1 MARKSKRLKNL
12 VVEKSDIASSDEEIA
27 TPSRPGKK
35 RRVLSDSDSDEGS
48 GNKENFPNI
57 SSADDHV
64 ESKPKSSKK
73 IRRCVDSSDEE
84 DSNSN
89 VGVATLTPKAQR
101 EKKLHALKRKV
112 QSKKGLYISSDEDDE
127 GESDSPMNSDDE
139 DALPMFQHE
148 DAPPE
153 EAGSDDNE
161 DIDGDLDDFVV
172 DDDHVEMDDN
182 QDESEES
189 EEEITN
195 AETSKRVRRK
205 SNSKK
210 RPRRAVKKSKLK
222 SEDEN
227 DSEDENED
235 NFDYANPY
243 KERDEE
249 FENADIMDILSK
261 KTDKDKKNAKLYK
274 KEMGKY
280 QFSVRSEHNKAAMI
294 SKKARY
300 GIKFCV
306 PDGGIFYCKI
316 ILFRYALN
324 MDKVK
329 TDRGFKAERNLDVKD
344 DEFYDYME
352 TSAYGELIRLK
363 NL

>member
-12 VVEKSDIASSDEEIA
+12 VVEKSDIASSDEDIA
-27 TPSRPGKK
+27 TPSRSGKK

-57 SSADDHV
+57 SSRDDHV

-112 QSKKGLYISSDEDDE
+112 QSKKGLYISSDEYDE
-127 GESDSPMNSDDE
+127 GESDSPINSEDE

-153 EAGSDDNE
+153 EAGSDDNDE

-172 DDDHVEMDDN
+172 DDDHVEMEDN
-182 QDESEES
+182 QGESEESES

-195 AETSKRVRRK
+195 VEASKRARRK

-210 RPRRAVKKSKLK
+210 RSRRAVKKSKLK
-222 SEDEN
+222 SEEEN

-300 GIKFCV
+300 GIKFFV
-306 PDGGIFYCKI
+306 PDGGIFY
-316 ILFRYALN
+316 L
-324 MDKVK
+324 
-329 TDRGFKAERNLDVKD
+329 
-344 DEFYDYME
+344 
-352 TSAYGELIRLK
+352 
-363 NL
+363 

>member
-1 MARKSKRLKNL
+1 MISDFVHFQTPTMARKSKRLKNL
-12 VVEKSDIASSDEEIA
+12 VVAKNDIASSDEEIA

-35 RRVLSDSDSDEGS
+35 RRVLSESDSDEGS
-48 GNKENFPNI
+48 GNKENFLI
-57 SSADDHV
+57 VSSVDEHV
-64 ESKPKSSKK
+64 ESKPKPSKK

-89 VGVATLTPKAQR
+89 VQCATLTPKAQR

-127 GESDSPMNSDDE
+127 GESDSPMNSEDE

-153 EAGSDDNE
+153 EADSDDKE

-172 DDDHVEMDDN
+172 DDDHVEMEDN

-189 EEEITN
+189 EEENTD
-195 AETSKRVRRK
+195 AETSKRARRK
-205 SNSKK
+205 SDCKK
-210 RPRRAVKKSKLK
+210 RSRRAVKKSKIE
-222 SEDEN
+222 SEGDN
-227 DSEDENED
+227 DSEDENDD

-243 KERDEE
+243 KEMDEE

-294 SKKARY
+294 SKKAR
-300 GIKFCV
+300 
-306 PDGGIFYCKI
+306 
-316 ILFRYALN
+316 
-324 MDKVK
+324 
-329 TDRGFKAERNLDVKD
+329 
-344 DEFYDYME
+344 
-352 TSAYGELIRLK
+352 
-363 NL
+363 